1 MAYSHAEVAA
11 AFARGERAR
20 EGTNLK
26 CIKFSMDSD
35 AEFQKLTDAISYSTQ
50 IARRVVN
57 KFTGKPEMWVTSRY
71 YSQSTARHK
80 RHLYDAYRKFC
91 EANGHEPIV
100 YESASFLNRTNP
112 TGLESLLNNATYELW
127 EVDRPRTRD
136 ATRRG
141 VLSSRLHRLNHA
153 VHNITTDRDPQFITN
168 DERVSALLRHADEHK
183 QQLQH
188 WLMLPTDEM
197 RATVKA
203 YLTLN
208 EVPRL
213 NFDTSTRPR

>member
-1 MAYSHAEVAA
+1 MAFSHAEVAA

-20 EGTNLK
+20 EGSNLK
-26 CIKFSMDSD
+26 CIRHTSSSD
-35 AEFQKLTDAISYSTQ
+35 AEFQSLTDAISYSTQ

-57 KFTGKPEMWVTSRY
+57 KFTGKPEMWITSRY

-80 RHLYDAYRKFC
+80 RHLYEAYRVFC
-91 EANGHEPIV
+91 EAEGYEPVV
-100 YESASFLNRTNP
+100 YESAGFLNRTNP
-112 TGLESLLNNATYELW
+112 VGLGSLLNNATYQLW

-153 VHNITTDRDPQFITN
+153 VHNLTNDRDPQFIAN
-168 DERVSALLRHADEHK
+168 DEKVSALLRHADEHK
-183 QQLQH
+183 HQLQH

-208 EVPRL
+208 EVPRIVY
-213 NFDTSTRPR
+213 DTSTRPR